1 MLLDTCDKYSAR
13 YLFQTLKIM
22 ISKASARYIR
32 IGPRKVRKVMDL
44 VRGMSAVKADAL
56 LSNLSKRPCIY
67 IKRVLKSAVD
77 SADKRFHV
85 PASSL
90 YISMIKADQGPV
102 IKRFRAASMGRASEV
117 LHRTTHIILELD
129 KIKVPETNITKIA
142 EKTEKKIA
150 GKKAKTAVSSSA
162 HVENKIEK
170 KRKVKTKEK

>member
-1 MLLDTCDKYSAR
+1 MPGTKDYVPGTRHRKTY
-13 YLFQTLKIM
+13 M
-22 ISKASARYIR
+22 ITKASAKYIR

-77 SADKRFHV
+77 SADKLFHI

-90 YISMIKADQGPV
+90 YISMIKADQGPL

-129 KIKVPETNITKIA
+129 KIKVQEKKIIKSA
-142 EKTEKKIA
+142 EKTEKKA
-150 GKKAKTAVSSSA
+150 DGKKAKTVASSGAKAEYKTES
-162 HVENKIEK
+162 
-170 KRKVKTKEK
+170 KRKVKEK